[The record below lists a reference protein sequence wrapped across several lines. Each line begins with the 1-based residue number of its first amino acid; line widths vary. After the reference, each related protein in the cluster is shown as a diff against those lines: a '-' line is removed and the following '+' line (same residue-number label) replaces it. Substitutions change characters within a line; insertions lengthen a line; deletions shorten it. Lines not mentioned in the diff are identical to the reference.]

1 MWRLLKSPPSVMR
14 EPTILA
20 SALHSSAPWSAKH
33 AEATALKHRLEVL
46 AKNLDTGEGEAVDY
60 DWVQRFVAAHTR
72 LVELG
77 CRLEGG
83 LVNVDAEVHRLQ
95 QVLVHPRVLGA
106 LQGEPDKGSVE
117 PPASPGQVFHYG
129 ENDAQDCAEDLEST
143 YDAFERFVEEVA
155 LALACTR
162 FGAADALNAAERGS
176 SGCGRLPANAAVRNE
191 DLGSSCAFGTCCRAK
206 PHRHSVWNT
215 GVRLGKRWGCFLDL
229 GGEPCGCS
237 RQDWLLRLE
246 RRVLRRGWVMPQD
259 FRLVQRIEFD
269 FDVKS
274 CGSVWAAPLWI
285 SPHPWDS
292 PAATSGEVDFV
303 EACPVGQ
310 MYTNF
315 ACGGH
320 EEALL
325 GCKKSQ
331 VGPLASICNDQKT
344 ALAVAAD
351 ARMIGNADNLGG
363 PKHFIMTFD
372 GTTSFTSGGTLRTQ
386 ICELGPTNCRNSAFY
401 PDFLSRVDPT
411 KGRGTSFP
419 YTFLSD
425 IWNGFGGD
433 SGWTGC
439 KARNNPNS
447 QCEYAVRNI
456 KVYTWSGAYRTLN
469 VALGAE
475 VIATSDQQKAVL
487 LNAGTFA
494 TPELNTAHLSQGAS
508 NALAVI
514 MRTAAAAALDSTPS
528 EVGVHGVRIV
538 TDAPGLEGGEVQGSQ
553 LLHFDIAF
561 DLCGPP
567 AAMEA
572 AQRSKAAFERS
583 LALTAAEQFEA
594 FKVSTIRMLSLEP
607 LFTTTAAR
615 ETSTVELAAEEEEV
629 PNQSLLQELWWL
641 PWVCCIVLMLAAFG
655 TYVWFRVRRKSAR
668 AELDFDGAISSR
680 QMGADAS
687 AEWKWQS
694 YLVRVVF
701 AFDGR
706 QMQGTALDLLEND
719 LVQVE
724 AEVDDAWLYGHTARD
739 PDLVGFVPKNCVERL
754 GTGAGAAAPQP
765 PAPIPPFAPPTRGLL
780 VRFTDESEQEMTM
793 EVFAASRGWLYGCR
807 PGGSPGWFAENALS
821 KHDLKALRP
830 PSGPRLAAA
839 GTMGLE
845 EGAPNCPEARPAL
858 ARRSLTRQL
867 TDAITSTFCTG
878 SFPVS

>member
-155 LALACTR
+155 LALA
-162 FGAADALNAAERGS
+162 ADALNAAERGS

-191 DLGSSCAFGTCCRAK
+191 VNLAGAAAK
-206 PHRHSVWNT
+206 T
-215 GVRLGKRWGCFLDL
+215 GCFAWSA
-229 GGEPCGCS
+229 GSC
-237 RQDWLLRLE
+237 
-246 RRVLRRGWVMPQD
+246 VVD

-320 EEALL
+320 EEA
-325 GCKKSQ
+325 
-331 VGPLASICNDQKT
+331 
-344 ALAVAAD
+344 
-351 ARMIGNADNLGG
+351 IGNADNLGG

-456 KVYTWSGAYRTLN
+456 KVYTWSGAPMF
-469 VALGAE
+469 GG
-475 VIATSDQQKAVL
+475 KC
-487 LNAGTFA
+487 
-494 TPELNTAHLSQGAS
+494 
-508 NALAVI
+508 
-514 MRTAAAAALDSTPS
+514 AALNGN
-528 EVGVHGVRIV
+528 V
-538 TDAPGLEGGEVQGSQ
+538 EVQ
-553 LLHFDIAF
+553 I
-561 DLCGPP
+561 
-567 AAMEA
+567 
-572 AQRSKAAFERS
+572 
-583 LALTAAEQFEA
+583 
-594 FKVSTIRMLSLEP
+594 I
-607 LFTTTAAR
+607 
-615 ETSTVELAAEEEEV
+615 
-629 PNQSLLQELWWL
+629 
-641 PWVCCIVLMLAAFG
+641 
-655 TYVWFRVRRKSAR
+655 
-668 AELDFDGAISSR
+668 
-680 QMGADAS
+680 
-687 AEWKWQS
+687 
-694 YLVRVVF
+694 
-701 AFDGR
+701 
-706 QMQGTALDLLEND
+706 
-719 LVQVE
+719 
-724 AEVDDAWLYGHTARD
+724 
-739 PDLVGFVPKNCVERL
+739 
-754 GTGAGAAAPQP
+754 
-765 PAPIPPFAPPTRGLL
+765 
-780 VRFTDESEQEMTM
+780 
-793 EVFAASRGWLYGCR
+793 
-807 PGGSPGWFAENALS
+807 
-821 KHDLKALRP
+821 
-830 PSGPRLAAA
+830 
-839 GTMGLE
+839 
-845 EGAPNCPEARPAL
+845 
-858 ARRSLTRQL
+858 
-867 TDAITSTFCTG
+867 
-878 SFPVS
+878 